1 MVDIPLVD
9 VFTFEVVVVMEMI
22 FVKMSKNI
30 PFLVS
35 TLRKRLGLS
44 QEKLAAQLG
53 VSFQT
58 VNRWERGHT
67 KPSQLAL
74 QAIKQKLVDMGHEG
88 ADLLSLYFGE
98 ESGPMNGHNFHN

>member
-1 MVDIPLVD
+1 M
-9 VFTFEVVVVMEMI
+9 
-22 FVKMSKNI
+22 FVNI
-30 PFLVS
+30 QSDTQTLIC

-58 VNRWERGHT
+58 VNRWERGHA

-74 QAIKQKLVDMGHEG
+74 SAIEQKLVEMGDNG
-88 ADLLSLYFGE
+88 ADLLGHYFDQQ
-98 ESGPMNGHNFHN
+98 SGNLSH

>member
-1 MVDIPLVD
+1 M
-9 VFTFEVVVVMEMI
+9 VMEMV
-22 FVKMSKNI
+22 FLNLKKNFPI
-30 PFLVS
+30 LIL

-67 KPSQLAL
+67 RPSQLAL
-74 QAIKQKLVDMGHEG
+74 SVIKQKLIEMEQDGS
-88 ADLLSLYFGE
+88 DLLILYFGDDQ
-98 ESGPMNGHNFHN
+98 SQMNN